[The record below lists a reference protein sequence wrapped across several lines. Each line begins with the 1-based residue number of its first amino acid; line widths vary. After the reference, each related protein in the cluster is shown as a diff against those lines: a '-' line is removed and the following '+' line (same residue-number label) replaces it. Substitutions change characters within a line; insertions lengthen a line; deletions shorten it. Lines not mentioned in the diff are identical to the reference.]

1 MFYIELSLR
10 VKVIFT
16 IKYSII
22 CYFEHLLNTTIPG
35 HFSGGCWER
44 SYATTYTTSNVSL
57 HNLQCEHEP
66 SSKFSTYFEYKTIL
80 HKHYIH

>member
-44 SYATTYTTSNVSL
+44 SYATTYTTSYVSL
-57 HNLQCEHEP
+57 HN
-66 SSKFSTYFEYKTIL
+66 
-80 HKHYIH
+80 IHTTLPLRYRDFDDGKL